1 MIRLVGLIL
10 LFIEYAFGHSEIK
23 KLKFQGNSVRS
34 IEDGTFE
41 FNKLTEL
48 TLPHGI
54 NKIGKYAFRYNALT
68 KADISNTAVTEVAEG
83 AFDNNQL
90 TDAKLPS
97 SVKTVGIRAFNGNKF
112 GSITLGDGVEKIG
125 VYAYGNNSKLASVSI
140 SKNLKSLHGDAFY
153 LYPNNRPKVKVNIRE
168 KRNPNDLKDSAYHV
182 VYPHMHVNLTFDDNG
197 GGGGPGIIE
206 VEKKKCCLQRL
217 CG

>member
-1 MIRLVGLIL
+1 MLFRSTTRQNPTVRHERKIHGKNLLITTIRATKIRIAITAIGELESLQARRDQCKIFLGDPRWNCHLI
-10 LFIEYAFGHSEIK
+10 
-23 KLKFQGNSVRS
+23 
-34 IEDGTFE
+34 
-41 FNKLTEL
+41 
-48 TLPHGI
+48 
-54 NKIGKYAFRYNALT
+54 
-68 KADISNTAVTEVAEG
+68 ADISNTAVTEVAEG

-168 KRNPNDLKDSAYHV
+168 KRNPNDLKDLVYHV
-182 VYPHMHVNLTFDDNG
+182 EIGRAHV
-197 GGGGPGIIE
+197 
-206 VEKKKCCLQRL
+206 
-217 CG
+217 